1 MEVNIVK
8 TFKVT
13 YKEVLYHEF
22 YVNAETE
29 EDVDAEFC
37 RMANDNELDFSDGD
51 LIEGNII
58 KIEEA

>member
-1 MEVNIVK
+1 MK

-22 YVNAETE
+22 YVEAETE
-29 EDVDAEFC
+29 EDVDETFC

-51 LIEGNII
+51 LVEGNIV
-58 KIEEA
+58 KVEEV